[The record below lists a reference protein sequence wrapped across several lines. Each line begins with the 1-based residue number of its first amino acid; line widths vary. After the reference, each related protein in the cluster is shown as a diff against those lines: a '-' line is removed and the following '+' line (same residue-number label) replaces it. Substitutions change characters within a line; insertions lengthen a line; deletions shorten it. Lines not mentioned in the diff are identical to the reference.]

1 MPIYQVRQK
10 EGGAD
15 VRLVDA
21 KNGVTALKHVTSDM
35 FEVELCDGKDLFRLA
50 ANGVELEIAEPEPTQ
65 TSEAKTDPPA
75 ATTSETQTSAPP
87 DSSKSDDFGPLDD
100 NDDGDDL
107 NASRAASEG

>member
-65 TSEAKTDPPA
+65 TNEAKTDPPA
-75 ATTSETQTSAPP
+75 ATSETQTSAPP
-87 DSSKSDDFGPLDD
+87 DSSKSDEFGPLDN
-100 NDDGDDL
+100 NDDDL
-107 NASRAASEG
+107 NTQRSASEG